1 MTTVV
6 WTLLELLVNY
16 YQGFMEI
23 SFVNS
28 VMKQKIN
35 RNSIVYRLVF
45 SLIIGTI
52 ITIFNQ
58 FTLFEGLI
66 GIIIYWMCSF
76 CYAMLFLDG
85 SIIMKLFYSS
95 NPVIVLVP
103 ISSLS
108 LNFVS
113 SINNMSIEEVIVNPG
128 IPRFMVLFIAQFL
141 FYVVLR
147 ILNKMYTMGNNRFN
161 NSEFLIILVYLFFT
175 VLLACLLHNIA
186 MEKLSESQRIFINL
200 STIVLIVLNITNY
213 IIIGLIK
220 RKNLQIQEYKLN
232 KLHHQYQK
240 IYIEEAGRQYDSII
254 KIRHDIKNQL
264 LTIYEL
270 MDENKVEETKKY
282 ISENI
287 AVIKD
292 IKPKIYTQNE
302 IVNAVVN
309 TKLTAASAMGIDVHC
324 VSVNEFEGV
333 SNIDWCNLLSNML
346 DNAITGCINIPEQI
360 DKRIDMSIT
369 RADDTYTIITSNT
382 IQKSVLVG
390 NPNLYSTKNDGSHH
404 GIGTKII
411 KDIALKY
418 KGTYLFYED
427 NNMFICK
434 VIIKI

>member
-1 MTTVV
+1 MSAVL
-6 WTLLELLVNY
+6 WEILEILVNY

-23 SFVNS
+23 RFVNS
-28 VMKQKIN
+28 VMKPKVN
-35 RNSIVYRLVF
+35 CNKMVYRLAF
-45 SLIIGTI
+45 SFIIGTV
-52 ITIFNQ
+52 ITFFNQ

-66 GIIIYWMCSF
+66 GIIVYWMCSF

-147 ILNKMYTMGNNRFN
+147 ILSKMYTIGNNRFD
-161 NSEFLIILVYLFFT
+161 NSEFIIILVYLFFT
-175 VLLACLLHNIA
+175 VLLACLLHIIA
-186 MEKLSESQRIFINL
+186 MEKFSESQRVFINL
-200 STIVLIVLNITNY
+200 SLVVLIVLNITNY

-232 KLHHQYQK
+232 KLHDQYQK
-240 IYIEEAGRQYDSII
+240 IYIEETGRQYDSII
-254 KIRHDIKNQL
+254 KIKHDIKNQL
-264 LTIYEL
+264 LTIYRL
-270 MDENKVEETKKY
+270 IDESSVEETKKY

-287 AVIKD
+287 AVIRD

-324 VSVNEFEGV
+324 VSINEFDGV

-346 DNAITGCINIPEQI
+346 DNAINGCNKLPNQI
-360 DKRIDMSIT
+360 DKHIDLSIT
-369 RADDTYTIITSNT
+369 RIDDTYTVITSNT
-382 IQKSVLVG
+382 IHTSVLID
-390 NPNLYSTKNDGSHH
+390 NPNLCSTKTDGDHH

-411 KDIALKY
+411 KGIAAKY
-418 KGTYLFYED
+418 NGTCLFYED
-427 NNMFICK
+427 NNTFICK